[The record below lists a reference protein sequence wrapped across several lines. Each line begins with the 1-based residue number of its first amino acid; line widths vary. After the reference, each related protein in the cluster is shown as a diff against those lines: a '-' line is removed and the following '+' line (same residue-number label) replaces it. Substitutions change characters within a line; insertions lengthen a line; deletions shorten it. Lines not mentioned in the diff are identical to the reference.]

1 MRLPSL
7 LLSLALTIPLLPS
20 RAAQPLRPKVVVVAT
35 FEIGADTGDKP
46 GEFQFW
52 AERENL
58 SQSLS
63 LPHLSR
69 PLRYSTNGVFGCVSG
84 TTVRAATEI
93 LALGL
98 SPELDLSR
106 TYWLVNGIA
115 GVDPEDASVG
125 SAAWALNVVD
135 GDIAYEID
143 SRDAPATWPYG
154 LVPIGGK
161 APNVINQDAT
171 WAPKPMAWP
180 LNASLVRWAFD
191 LTRDTPMPDSDAARA
206 HRALY
211 TSHPAALRPASVLL
225 GDSLGSCR
233 YWHGAAMTRWANDWT
248 RLHTA
253 SRGNFVM
260 TNMEDHGIAHAL
272 RQLDRM
278 RKVDF
283 NRVLFLRT
291 GSNFC
296 TPAPGKSAADSMTEE
311 YSGMLPALEA
321 AHRVGSRVV
330 HELVSHW
337 PNYES
342 APPSR

>member
-1 MRLPSL
+1 MRLA
-7 LLSLALTIPLLPS
+7 LAVLPVVVAAAS
-20 RAAQPLRPKVVVVAT
+20 AAQPLKPKVVVVST
-35 FEIGADTGDKP
+35 FEIGADIGDKP
-46 GEFQFW
+46 GEFQLW
-52 AERENL
+52 VERENL
-58 SQSLS
+58 GQPLS
-63 LPHLSR
+63 LPSLSR
-69 PLRYSTNGVFGCVSG
+69 PARLSTNGVLGVVSG

-93 LALGL
+93 MALGL
-98 SPELDLSR
+98 SPELDLSMS
-106 TYWLVNGIA
+106 YWLVNGIA
-115 GVDPEDASVG
+115 GVDPADASVG
-125 SAAWALNVVD
+125 SAAWALNVID

-143 SRDAPATWPYG
+143 SRDVPPHWPYG

-161 APNVINQDAT
+161 KPNVINEDAT
-171 WAPKPMAWP
+171 WAPKPMAWN
-180 LNASLVRWAFD
+180 LNAGLVHWAFN
-191 LTRDTPMPDSDAARA
+191 LTKDTPIPDSDAARA

-211 TSHPAALRPASVLL
+211 LDHEAARRPASVLL

-233 YWHGAAMTRWANDWT
+233 YWHGRAMTQWANDWT

-253 SRGNFVM
+253 GHGNFVM

-272 RQLDRM
+272 QRLAAL

-311 YSGMLPALEA
+311 YSGMTPALEA

-330 HELVSHW
+330 RELVSGW
-337 PNYES
+337 SQYQGRI
-342 APPSR
+342 PSSPRP

>member
-1 MRLPSL
+1 MRLVIAL
-7 LLSLALTIPLLPS
+7 CALVLSLPAS
-20 RAAQPLRPKVVVVAT
+20 AAPPIQPKVLVVST
-35 FEIGADTGDKP
+35 FEIGQDTGDRP

-52 AERENL
+52 VERERL
-58 SQSLS
+58 TQSLA
-63 LPHLSR
+63 LPNLSR
-69 PLRYSTNGVFGCVSG
+69 PLRHGTNGVFGFVSG
-84 TTVRAATEI
+84 TTVRAATEV

-98 SPELDLSR
+98 SPELDLTR
-106 TYWLVNGIA
+106 TYWLINGIA

-125 SAAWALNVVD
+125 SAAWALHVVD

-143 SRDAPATWPYG
+143 SRDVPPSWPYG

-161 APNVINQDAT
+161 KPNVINEDAT
-171 WAPKPMAWP
+171 WAPKPMAWT
-180 LNASLVRWAFD
+180 LNAGLARWAYGI
-191 LTRDTPMPDSDAARA
+191 TRDIPIPDSDAAKA

-211 TSHPAALRPASVLL
+211 TAHPAAQRPASVLL

-233 YWHGAAMTRWANDWT
+233 YWHGPGMTRWANDWA

-253 SRGNFVM
+253 NRGNFVM

-272 RQLDRM
+272 QQLARM

-291 GSNFC
+291 GSNYC
-296 TPAPGKSAADSMTEE
+296 TPAPGKAAADSRTEE

-330 HELVSHW
+330 HEIIEHW
-337 PNYES
+337 PRHE
-342 APPSR
+342 AVIPSQ